1 VTAVAASLHAFAIVA
16 GVACAWV
23 GVFELNGDVFAHL
36 EHSERAHW
44 IFLPAALRVLSVLL
58 FQRLGAA
65 GLVIGSYFTLSADQG
80 YTLVQ
85 ELFLSISSGMAP
97 LLAVLFCQRF
107 FTFKVQLE
115 GLRGVHILALSLA
128 CAATNSLVLN
138 SYLMFSLE
146 QKPALLQVG
155 TVFVGDVLGSVIV
168 LTAIA
173 VGLLALERLRVIRLG
188 S

>member
-1 VTAVAASLHAFAIVA
+1 MTSVAASLHAFAIVA

-23 GVFELNGDVFAHL
+23 GVFELNAHVFAHL

-80 YTLVQ
+80 YTLMEEV
-85 ELFLSISSGMAP
+85 LLSLSSGVAP
-97 LLAVLFCQRF
+97 LLAVLLCQRF
-107 FTFKVQLE
+107 FRLKAHLY
-115 GLRGVHILALSLA
+115 GLRGVHIVALSVA
-128 CAATNSLVLN
+128 CAAANSLVLN
-138 SYLMFSLE
+138 SYLLFFLE
-146 QKPALLQVG
+146 QKPALLQVAV
-155 TVFVGDVLGSVIV
+155 VFVGDVLGSVIV
-168 LTAIA
+168 LTTIA
-173 VGLLALERLRVIRLG
+173 VGLWALDRLRLVRLV